1 MKRVL
6 VDTTVWVDF
15 FDRKDEQ
22 PHVLALKELLENGDD
37 VCLCPV
43 TYQEILQGIR
53 DDTRFQKIKEILSDF
68 TMLRQENELVVTE
81 RAIAL
86 YRFLRKKGVTIR
98 KSNDCLIAAYSIEFG
113 VPLLHNDKDFTNIAA
128 NYPLE
133 VYER

>member
-1 MKRVL
+1 MNRVL

-15 FDRKDEQ
+15 FDRKAEQ

-37 VCLCPV
+37 K
-43 TYQEILQGIR
+43 
-53 DDTRFQKIKEILSDF
+53 RFLEIKEILSDF
-68 TMLRQENELVVTE
+68 TMLRQEDELTVTE

-113 VPLLHNDKDFTNIAA
+113 VPLLHNDKDFTNIAE